1 MEARLSSKIRVLP
14 SGRLSETL
22 DSGKF
27 RHRMAI
33 VTVCFSRSS
42 TNVDAQRDK
51 LDRRWST
58 KLTILA
64 MVDGCCSPVSE
75 AAGRAGYLRRLTLF
89 AIHPE
94 IRSNSVSSAE
104 NNLLCCYPHNKTMLC
119 VLCIIIS
126 TVSNTSVNAQTCR
139 LE

>member
-64 MVDGCCSPVSE
+64 MVDGCCSPVST
-75 AAGRAGYLRRLTLF
+75 ARCARGSGSRGLPATADTLCYSPRDTIELGKF
-89 AIHPE
+89 C
-94 IRSNSVSSAE
+94 RKQLVVLLSA
-104 NNLLCCYPHNKTMLC
+104 
-119 VLCIIIS
+119 
-126 TVSNTSVNAQTCR
+126 
-139 LE
+139 